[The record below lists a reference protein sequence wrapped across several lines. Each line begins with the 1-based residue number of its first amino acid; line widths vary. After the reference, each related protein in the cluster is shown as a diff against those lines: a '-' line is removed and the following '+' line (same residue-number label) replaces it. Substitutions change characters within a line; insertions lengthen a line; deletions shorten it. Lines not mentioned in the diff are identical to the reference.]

1 MLLLYLVLIGRGLLI
16 AGTTREP
23 FGRQLV
29 VGCIALIAAQ
39 VIINCGMTV
48 GLMPITGITLPL
60 VSYGGSSLLFL
71 ALLAAMVA
79 LACFNI
85 WRKVRRRNRNQY

>member
-1 MLLLYLVLIGRGLLI
+1 MFTALSDDVNSELEVKR
-16 AGTTREP
+16 REKKS
-23 FGRQLV
+23 
-29 VGCIALIAAQ
+29 
-39 VIINCGMTV
+39 NDE
-48 GLMPITGITLPL
+48 
-60 VSYGGSSLLFL
+60 GGSSLLFL